1 MAVFINP
8 LTAKVEKVLCS
19 LNLLESEYM
28 KRHRSSLRFL
38 IIEDV
43 KEHEALIKEAVHT
56 HDFLHD
62 ISSVKNCSMALDLL
76 HEYKGDEYL
85 PHIII
90 LDLDVAG
97 MNTRDFLSRLSE
109 DRAYSSI
116 PVIALS
122 TTLSEHDRIFVN
134 GFQNCVYVVKPAG
147 ILEFMQLIN
156 FICNFWSEN
165 KKVPDYQ
172 SIRKRIS

>member
-1 MAVFINP
+1 
-8 LTAKVEKVLCS
+8 
-19 LNLLESEYM
+19 M

-43 KEHEALIKEAVHT
+43 KEHEALIKEAVHN

-62 ISSVKNCSMALDLL
+62 ISSVKNCSMALELL
-76 HEYKGDEYL
+76 HEYKNDDYL

-97 MNTRDFLSRLSE
+97 MNAREFLAKVNDSRD
-109 DRAYSSI
+109 YSAI

-122 TTLSEHDRIFVN
+122 TSASEHDRILVN
-134 GFQNCVYVVKPAG
+134 SFKNCVYVVKPAG
-147 ILEFMQLIN
+147 IIEFMELVN

>member
-1 MAVFINP
+1 
-8 LTAKVEKVLCS
+8 
-19 LNLLESEYM
+19 M

-62 ISSVKNCSMALDLL
+62 ISSVKNCTMALELL
-76 HEYKGDEYL
+76 EEYTNDDYL
-85 PHIII
+85 PHVLI

-97 MNTRDFLSRLSE
+97 MNAREFLIKFNSTKGWQT
-109 DRAYSSI
+109 I
-116 PVIALS
+116 PVVTFS
-122 TTLSEHDRIFVN
+122 NNVNETDRNFVN
-134 GFQNCVYVVKPAG
+134 AYPNCMYVVKPAG
-147 ILEFMQLIN
+147 ILEFMELIN
-156 FICNFWSEN
+156 FICNFWSEH

-172 SIRKRIS
+172 SIRKRIKAEL